1 MVSARWLDLEARAL
15 WHLELLG
22 CYDPADAKLWE
33 PTLQDGGGRD
43 FAGEDDEGTYLGEY
57 REPVTC
63 WGCGGE
69 GTVVDCCDDLCHGQD
84 WCMHGDNRT
93 CRECHG
99 EGVL

>member
-1 MVSARWLDLEARAL
+1 MQTATHNEEERAL

-22 CYDPADAKLWE
+22 CYAPEEAQVE
-33 PTLQDGGGRD
+33 PPWARPLEVDEDVYDDDYDG
-43 FAGEDDEGTYLGEY
+43 EYLG
-57 REPVTC
+57 RATC

-69 GTVVDCCDDLCHGQD
+69 GTQIECCDDLCHGQD
-84 WCMHGDNRT
+84 WCMHGDNRV